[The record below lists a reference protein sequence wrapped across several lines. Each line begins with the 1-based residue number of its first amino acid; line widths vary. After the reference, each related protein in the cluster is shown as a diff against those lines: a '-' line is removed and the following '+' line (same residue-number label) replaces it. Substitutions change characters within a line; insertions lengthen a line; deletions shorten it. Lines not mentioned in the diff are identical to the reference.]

1 MGNEKEIDI
10 DLGKIFY
17 MMKKRIIYII
27 LATLITAVAAG
38 CFTEFFIEP
47 KYSASCK
54 FYVYSNT
61 DRVSTQQTISQ
72 TELSTS
78 QQLVNTYIVA
88 LESDNILE
96 NVIEELDLD
105 MTAAQLKGMISCSQ
119 INETP
124 FFRVTVS
131 DVSAAQAAD
140 IANAIAKVAPEE
152 VVKVIKAGGMTVL
165 DYAKVP
171 SSPSSPNLKKNVLIG
186 ALAGFA
192 VAFAG
197 FFIYELFDTTI
208 TSEKDIEREFE
219 IPILGTIPRLI
230 PSSDKLEVSETS
242 DDRLQAA
249 ANGVKKGG
257 KK

>member
-1 MGNEKEIDI
+1 MENEKEIDI

-17 MMKKRIIYII
+17 MMKKRVIYII
-27 LATLITAVAAG
+27 LGTLITAVIAG
-38 CFTEFFIEP
+38 CLTEFFIEP
-47 KYSASCK
+47 KYSSSCK

-61 DRVSTQQTISQ
+61 DRVSTNTTISQ
-72 TELSTS
+72 TEISAS

-96 NVIEELDLD
+96 SVIKELDLD
-105 MTAAQLKGMISCSQ
+105 ITAAQLKGMISCSQ

-124 FFRVTVS
+124 FFKVTVTS
-131 DVSAAQAAD
+131 LNAAQAAD
-140 IANAIAKVAPEE
+140 IANAIANIAPEE

-171 SSPSSPNLKKNVLIG
+171 SSPSSPNLKKNILIG

-192 VAFAG
+192 VTFAV

-230 PSSDKLEVSETS
+230 PSSDKLEVSEAS
-242 DDRLQAA
+242 DNRLQPSSASA
-249 ANGVKKGG
+249 SKGG
-257 KK
+257 KR